1 MPEHDGHPWPAF
13 DEDAALRAIV
23 EGTATDTGEAFF
35 AALVQNLARALG
47 VQGAWVTEYLP
58 SARRLRAFAFWLGG
72 RWVPEYEYDVAGTP
86 CEPVVDQRRLVH
98 IPENVMALFPRDPD
112 LRQAGAVSYAGVP
125 LLDGAGAVLGHLAVL
140 DTRPMPEE
148 PRGLALLRIFAA
160 RATAELRRLR
170 VEALL
175 RQREEKLRRLVD
187 GAMDAIIEL
196 DGGLRI
202 TLLNDAAEK
211 VLGCPPDEAIGTPF
225 ARFLSEESHRKLAA
239 LARNLDG
246 QGKGNRCRWIPGGLD
261 ARTAAGAPFPA
272 EATLS
277 RVGEAGSPFH
287 VLILRNVTER
297 VEGER
302 RIHRLTIEAETLRDE
317 LRTLRGADEILGESP
332 GLRQVLQDI
341 AQVAETNATVLV
353 LGETGTGK
361 ELVARAIHAA
371 SPRRGGPLICVNCA
385 AIPATLIESEF
396 FGHEKGG
403 FTGATRRRDGR
414 FALADGGTIFLDEV
428 GELPVELQPKLLR
441 VLQEGEFEPVGGTE
455 TRKVNVRVVAA
466 TNRDLETAVQKGTFR
481 DDLYYR
487 LNVFPIRLP
496 PLRERPQDIT
506 LLAGAFARR
515 YASQLGRQIE
525 PPSPECIRR
534 LQAYAWPGNVREL
547 QNVIERAVITA
558 TDGRLNLDRALPRS
572 ARQPV
577 LAPEAPESEA
587 RVRTIQ
593 ELEAFERDN
602 LRRALEVARWK
613 IAGDKGAARMLGMHP
628 NTLASRMKTLGLARP
643 ARDPSPS
650 RRRGEPATRE
660 KARPLI

>member
-1 MPEHDGHPWPAF
+1 MPEQNGHPWPAF
-13 DEDAALRAIV
+13 DEEAALRAIV
-23 EGTATDTGEAFF
+23 EGTATETGEAFF
-35 AALVQNLARALG
+35 SALVQNLTRALG

-58 SARRLRAFAFWLGG
+58 SARRLRAFAFWLAG
-72 RWVPEYEYDVAGTP
+72 RWVPNYEYDVAGTP

-98 IPENVMALFPRDPD
+98 IPENVVALFPRDPD

-170 VEALL
+170 AEAAL

-196 DGGLRI
+196 DAGLRI
-202 TLLNDAAEK
+202 TLLNEAAEK
-211 VLGCPPDEAIGTPF
+211 VFGCPPEEAAGTPF
-225 ARFLSEESHRKLAA
+225 ARFLSEDSRQKLAA
-239 LARNLDG
+239 LARDLDS
-246 QGKGNRCRWIPGGLD
+246 QRDGNRCRWIPGGLD
-261 ARTAAGAPFPA
+261 ARTAAGTPFPA

-277 RVGEAGSPFH
+277 RVGETGSPFH

-302 RIHRLTIEAETLRDE
+302 RIRLLTSEAEALRDE
-317 LRTLRGADEILGESP
+317 LQTLRGAEEILGESP

-341 AQVAETNATVLV
+341 SQVAATNATVLL

-371 SPRRGGPLICVNCA
+371 SRRRDGRLVCVNCA

-414 FALADGGTIFLDEV
+414 FGLADGGTIFLDEV
-428 GELPVELQPKLLR
+428 GELPLELQPKLLR
-441 VLQEGEFEPVGGTE
+441 VLQEGEFEPVGGAE

-466 TNRDLETAVQKGTFR
+466 TNRDLEAAVNAGTFR

-487 LNVFPIRLP
+487 LSVFPIRLP
-496 PLRERPQDIT
+496 PLRERPQDIP
-506 LLAGAFARR
+506 LLARAFTRR
-515 YASQLGRQIE
+515 YASQMGRQIE
-525 PPSPECIRR
+525 PPSPQCIRR
-534 LQAYAWPGNVREL
+534 LQAYPWPGNVREL

-558 TDGRLNLDRALPRS
+558 TDGWLNLDRALPQGGRE
-572 ARQPV
+572 PV
-577 LAPEAPESEA
+577 PASGAPAPEAQI
-587 RVRTIQ
+587 RTIQ

-602 LRRALEVARWK
+602 LRRALDAAGWK

-628 NTLASRMKTLGLARP
+628 NTLASRMKALGLVRP
-643 ARDPSPS
+643 
-650 RRRGEPATRE
+650 
-660 KARPLI
+660 RP